1 MVKHFQT
8 TCWLLP
14 TNSLSVLDRFK
25 GLALKELIKIYSV
38 LLNYFCVESTLV
50 NTTTQSLLLY
60 LLWRHPLVLTSPSSI
75 ERFCEIYRPLKND
88 IFKLG
93 FTWYDCYLPSILEK
107 QMFISK

>member
-8 TCWLLP
+8 TSWLLP

-50 NTTTQSLLLY
+50 NTTT
-60 LLWRHPLVLTSPSSI
+60 
-75 ERFCEIYRPLKND
+75 
-88 IFKLG
+88 
-93 FTWYDCYLPSILEK
+93 
-107 QMFISK
+107 